1 MLMSTANKITDAAKS
16 MGWGQGRYDAYN
28 VIRHELTRHLTEEFR
43 M

>member
-1 MLMSTANKITDAAKS
+1 MLPKVWVGVRT
-16 MGWGQGRYDAYN
+16 GQGRYDAYN